1 MFNLAKW
8 VVEMYMPLL
17 PKMPEDSPSIM
28 FTKVNFELLC
38 DINLHISFYCLLP
51 MLETI
56 HALIKFT

>member
-1 MFNLAKW
+1 MLNLAKW

-38 DINLHISFYCLLP
+38 DINLHIFLYCLLP
-51 MLETI
+51 C
-56 HALIKFT
+56 